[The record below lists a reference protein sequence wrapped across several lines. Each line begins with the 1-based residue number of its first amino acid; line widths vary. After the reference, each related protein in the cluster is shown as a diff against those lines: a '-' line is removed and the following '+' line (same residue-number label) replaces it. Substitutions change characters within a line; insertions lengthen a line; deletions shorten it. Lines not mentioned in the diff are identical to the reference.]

1 MSEVLQRYTQLRRG
15 EGGNTLLAHREF
27 YDTLLNPE
35 ILVKV
40 CFGGFG
46 TGKTVAARYVVNK
59 IKEDNRH
66 YAIHIRLRQLRVDPE
81 RIKVVEDVTDKDLA
95 NLLGVI
101 LRPEAVSQGS
111 QGVLATYKAIEIP
124 PGKNEQDLM
133 FKLADYLEKTGKR
146 LYIIIDEVDIPLIG
160 TTFEYL
166 ITSEN
171 RFAEV
176 IRKMAMYI
184 RNISDRKGPLIN
196 LTLLI
201 AESLMRKIEAALV
214 SSGFDWNFYRSKK
227 ILIPRNMSATEY
239 KELLRKICN
248 YYNFRCVDVDSIAK
262 QLANPNIPLWVM
274 SASIDDAVQKLIES
288 SKCKDEECV
297 RRMNLEFKLDLIDPK
312 IYNALPLTS
321 WDQKLK
327 RFNIVISAR
336 DLEEKLSEEIVS
348 KLRQYNV
355 QITSQIV
362 HPYVKLLIISRP
374 PRKVGLYV
382 RLKGG
387 KLQLGETIITAIGN
401 ALTSGVP
408 EEEKRRREY
417 AMLYA
422 IKHETTDTYS
432 LHAALSRKFS
442 KIVYKESVIPR
453 DAHYQLIKKVREGEV
468 SEKEEVLNMFIEDV
482 VRQIKNFLEE
492 SR

>member
-1 MSEVLQRYTQLRRG
+1 MSDVIQRYSQLRRG

-59 IKEDNRH
+59 IKEENRY
-66 YAIHIRLRQLRVDPE
+66 YAIHISLRQLRAKTE
-81 RIKVVEDVTDKDLA
+81 MIKVVENITDKDLA

-101 LRPEAVSQGS
+101 LRPSAVSQG
-111 QGVLATYKAIEIP
+111 VRATYEAIEIP

-133 FKLADYLEKTGKR
+133 FKLAEYLEKVGKR
-146 LYIIIDEVDIPLIG
+146 LYIIIDEVDIPVVG

-166 ITSEN
+166 TTSEKK
-171 RFAEV
+171 FAEV
-176 IRKMAMYI
+176 ISEMALNI
-184 RNISDRKGPLIN
+184 RNIADRKGPLIN

-201 AESLMRKIEAALV
+201 AENLMKKIETALL
-214 SSGFDWNFYRSKK
+214 SLGFDWNFYRGKK
-227 ILIPRNMSATEY
+227 ILIPRNMSALEY
-239 KELLRKICN
+239 RDLLRKICS
-248 YYNFRCVDVDSIAK
+248 YYNFRCIDIDNAAK

-274 SASIDDAVQKLIES
+274 AASIDNEVRKLLES

-297 RRMNLEFKLDLIDPK
+297 RKINLEFKLDPIISK
-312 IYNALPLTS
+312 TKVYNTLSLTS

-327 RFNIVISAR
+327 QFNIMISAR
-336 DLEEKLSEEIVS
+336 DLEEKLLEEITSRV
-348 KLRQYNV
+348 RQHDV
-355 QITSQIV
+355 QITLQMV
-362 HPYVKLLIISRP
+362 HPYVKLLIVSRP

-387 KLQLGETIITAIGN
+387 KLRFGETIIAAIGN
-401 ALTSGVP
+401 VLTSGVP
-408 EEEKRRREY
+408 EEERKRREY
-417 AMLYA
+417 AMLYT

-432 LHAALSRKFS
+432 LYAALSRKFS
-442 KIVYKESVIPR
+442 KIIYRESVIPK
-453 DAHYQLIKKVREGEV
+453 DVHYYLIRKLGEGEAD
-468 SEKEEVLNMFIEDV
+468 EKEDLLNMFIDDIV
-482 VRQIKNFLEE
+482 HQIMNFLTE